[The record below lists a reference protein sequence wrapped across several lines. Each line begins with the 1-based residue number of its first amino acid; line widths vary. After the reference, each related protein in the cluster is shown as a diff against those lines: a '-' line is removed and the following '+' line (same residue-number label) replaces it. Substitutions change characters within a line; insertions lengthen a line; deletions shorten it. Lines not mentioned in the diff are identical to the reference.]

1 LITAHIN
8 DLIVLSI
15 SLFLEL
21 WLFVLLLKHH
31 IFRLFPIFFTFALY
45 TALLTVARLATVA
58 HYRSYF
64 FVYWWTEAGFA
75 ILSLAALHEV
85 FRWVFEGFY
94 RLWWF
99 RVAYYGAIV
108 LALTVAVWNAMANP
122 PAQAHPVL
130 SLILNV
136 SIAINYVRLGIV
148 GLFAVLHRL
157 LLVPFRRYAYGIVV
171 GFGISSAGPLL
182 AYLAFS
188 VFGTKLE
195 SFTRY
200 TIAVAYILGVA
211 IWVASF
217 IRPEPEDR
225 EWQPPMSPD
234 QMLQEVQGYL
244 SALGISKVKK

>member
-1 LITAHIN
+1 MHAANLIELGVA
-8 DLIVLSI
+8 LV
-15 SLFLEL
+15 LEL
-21 WLFVLLLKHH
+21 WLVILLLKRGVRHR
-31 IFRLFPIFFTFALY
+31 FPLFFAYAVLAAPSTGARLFANF
-45 TALLTVARLATVA
+45 
-58 HYRSYF
+58 HYAAYF
-64 FVYWWTEAGFA
+64 YVYWSTEAA
-75 ILSLAALHEV
+75 LVLLSLAALHEV
-85 FRWVFEGFY
+85 FHWIFEGFY

-99 RVAYYGAIV
+99 RVTYYGAIAI
-108 LALTVAVWNAMANP
+108 ALIVAVWNAFANP
-122 PAQAHPVL
+122 PAQAHPVI

-136 SIAINYVRLGIV
+136 TIAVNYVRIGIV
-148 GLFAVLHRL
+148 GLFALLHRL

-225 EWQPPMSPD
+225 EWQPPMSPE
-234 QMLQEVQGYL
+234 QMLREVQGYL
-244 SALGISKVKK
+244 RALGISKAKK